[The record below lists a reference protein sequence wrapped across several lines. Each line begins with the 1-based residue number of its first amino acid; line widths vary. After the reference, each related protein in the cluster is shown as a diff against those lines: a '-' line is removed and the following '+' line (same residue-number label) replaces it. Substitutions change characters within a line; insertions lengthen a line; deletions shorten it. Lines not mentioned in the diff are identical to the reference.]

1 MGETFIIIRPDELK
15 KLIREEVRQERE
27 RISLIE
33 KEKQAESEWLTR
45 KEVKDI
51 FNVSLGTV
59 DNLSRDG
66 VLKKHYLGGS
76 PRFKRE
82 EVLEALAAYNKY
94 QSPKTGV

>member
-15 KLIREEVRQERE
+15 KLIREEVRQEQE

-82 EVLEALAAYNKY
+82 EVLGALERYNKY
-94 QSPKTGV
+94 QRPELD